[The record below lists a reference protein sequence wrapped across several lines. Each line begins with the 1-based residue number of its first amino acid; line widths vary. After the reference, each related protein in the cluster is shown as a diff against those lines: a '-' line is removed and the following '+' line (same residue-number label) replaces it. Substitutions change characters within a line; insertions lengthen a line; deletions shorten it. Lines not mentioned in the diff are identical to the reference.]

1 MLSFVEDGRW
11 KKRATSDRVSSRT
24 LPLRAVKLQSGHASE
39 QATPAQ
45 SKTSGCFFR
54 VTVTDVHECWPGKT
68 ACVLLVSNPSTLG
81 HVTIPICV
89 SELTVASRILVMMFP
104 SVSCLACIPAVRGR
118 VKSSYDHSNVCKD
131 VGSVTVAGRLSQ
143 DRSSKHIGEFV
154 CNQKPFET
162 GESNVPY
169 PTYARQSLT
178 FHFGGVDL
186 ERSPRG
192 LS

>member
-118 VKSSYDHSNVCKD
+118 VKSSYDHNNVCKD

-143 DRSSKHIGEFV
+143 DRSSKHIANL
-154 CNQKPFET
+154 CATRNRSRPASQT
-162 GESNVPY
+162 C
-169 PTYARQSLT
+169 PTLPT
-178 FHFGGVDL
+178 LDN
-186 ERSPRG
+186 P
-192 LS
+192 